1 MIPWG
6 GADEGLD
13 DLALDIDERG
23 NVLGIFAGEVR
34 QEPLE
39 IEVHVALSSL
49 GLQRLLI
56 GHDERG
62 QLVDHGG
69 EDVRGNDA
77 IAQQRLSPLCPRLCH
92 LFASWICPAKVGVWV
107 RKRWYSQHVTSCNGG

>member
-1 MIPWG
+1 MIPWC

-13 DLALDIDERG
+13 DLSLDIDERD

-39 IEVHVALSSL
+39 REVHVALSSL
-49 GLQRLLI
+49 GLRRLLI

-62 QLVDHGG
+62 QPVDHGS
-69 EDVRGNDA
+69 EDIRGNEA
-77 IAQQRLSPLCPRLCH
+77 IAQQRLSPLCPRPCH
-92 LFASWICPAKVGVWV
+92 LFASSTG
-107 RKRWYSQHVTSCNGG
+107 HLETG